1 MKKKSITSSE
11 FDQKFEAN
19 EELSQYLD
27 LSKAIRPGNE
37 TRRVSVDFPSWM
49 VDELDRVS
57 KRLGITRQSVIKV
70 FISDKLKEER
80 F

>member
-37 TRRVSVDFPSWM
+37 TRRVSVDFPGWM

>member
-27 LSKAIRPGNE
+27 LSKASRPGNE